1 MPTRTFPGSTLLVL
15 ACVALAIFSLLRDV
29 DDAHLAMRD
38 AETAPARRQP
48 TVCETKEAGLT
59 MTGATRLS
67 FDELGAYADVKQ
79 DLLERLGQRE
89 GARRDPRNY
98 LYFHFVLADG
108 VQQIWVAPSVCRLN
122 QRGVDLRYWVR
133 ADRRIIDV
141 EEGM

>member
-1 MPTRTFPGSTLLVL
+1 MPTRTFPGPTLLVL
-15 ACVALAIFSLLRDV
+15 SFVVLALFSLLRDV
-29 DDAHLAMRD
+29 
-38 AETAPARRQP
+38 AEDPRAIHEAERAEPPRPP
-48 TVCETKEAGLT
+48 TVCETKEAGLA

-67 FDELGAYADVKQ
+67 FDELAAYADVRR
-79 DLLERLGQRE
+79 DLLERLGQRQ
-89 GARRDPRNY
+89 GARKDPRNY
-98 LYFHFVLADG
+98 LYFHFALADG

>member
-15 ACVALAIFSLLRDV
+15 ACVAIAIFSLLRDV
-29 DDAHLAMRD
+29 DDARRAMRE
-38 AETAPARRQP
+38 AETAPASRQP

-67 FDELGAYADVKQ
+67 FDELAAYEDVAR
-79 DLLERLGQRE
+79 DLLERLGQRQ
-89 GARRDPRNY
+89 GARKDPRNY
-98 LYFHFVLADG
+98 LYFHFALADG

-122 QRGVDLRYWVR
+122 QRGVDFRYWVR